1 MCQSQERKPM
11 KGLGERH
18 PKLTMKVSPRC
29 AQKRWRARSWYVRHT
44 LVAASPVSPLP
55 PRAHNPNSHGPAQS
69 GIDLRI
75 IIIGFGFP
83 HNWKRV

>member
-1 MCQSQERKPM
+1 MCQSQERKSM

-29 AQKRWRARSWYVRHT
+29 AQKRWRARSWYVRHA

-55 PRAHNPNSHGPAQS
+55 PAHTT
-69 GIDLRI
+69 LTLTV
-75 IIIGFGFP
+75 P
-83 HNWKRV
+83 HNQELTCELL